1 MPARHQSVPH
11 AQQPRHA
18 RGLKS
23 HNAVRGIALA
33 AVALVVF
40 GASSAVAVA
49 QRLQSNITTVD
60 VSGLTGPRPSSMAAA
75 KPGDP
80 NAGQPVNILVMGS
93 DTRAG
98 VNASIGGNDSGQRS
112 DTAIVVHISADR
124 SRVELVSIPRDSL
137 VKIPVCQA
145 TNGKSSRA
153 SSSAMFNSAFATGW
167 DMGGDMASAAACAI
181 KTVQQNTGVAID
193 HFAVVDFAGFQAMV
207 NAIGGVPMCIPHA
220 LHDTYSGLDLPAGQ
234 QVLNGQQA
242 LELARARHGNVGDGG
257 DLDRIGNQQ
266 RLIQA
271 MVNEVLSKKVLT
283 NVPNLVSFLSAATSS
298 LTTDSGLQLQNL
310 TGLAY
315 NLRNINRDNVV
326 FMTIPTGPAPSDPNR
341 LVWTSAAAAIW
352 ANMAADK
359 PILQEAA
366 QPTPTT
372 ASTPAKTS
380 AAGTKTSAAGGAK
393 SGTATPPAAAAT
405 PAAPAP
411 SVSKAAGH
419 EAFTSAD
426 NTGSC
431 S

>member
-1 MPARHQSVPH
+1 
-11 AQQPRHA
+11 
-18 RGLKS
+18 
-23 HNAVRGIALA
+23 
-33 AVALVVF
+33 
-40 GASSAVAVA
+40 
-49 QRLQSNITTVD
+49 
-60 VSGLTGPRPSSMAAA
+60 
-75 KPGDP
+75 
-80 NAGQPVNILVMGS
+80 MGS

-220 LHDTYSGLDLPAGQ
+220 LHDTYSGLNLPAGQ

-341 LVWTSAAAAIW
+341 LVWTSAATAIW

-380 AAGTKTSAAGGAK
+380 AAGGTKAG
-393 SGTATPPAAAAT
+393 TTTPPAAAAT

-411 SVSKAAGH
+411 SASKSAGH

>member
-1 MPARHQSVPH
+1 MPARHESLPH
-11 AQQPRHA
+11 AQHPRHA

-23 HNAVRGIALA
+23 HGTLRGVALA
-33 AVALVVF
+33 AVAVVVF
-40 GASSAVAVA
+40 GASSAAAVA

-60 VSGLTGPRPSSMAAA
+60 VSALTGPRPSSSAVV

-80 NAGQPVNILVMGS
+80 NAGQSVNLLVMGS

-145 TNGKSSRA
+145 TNGKSSKA

-181 KTVQQNTGVAID
+181 KTVQLNTGVPID

-207 NAIGGVPMCIPHA
+207 NAIGGVPICIPHA
-220 LHDTYSGLDLPAGQ
+220 LHDSYSGLDLPAGQ
-234 QVLNGQQA
+234 QVLDGQQA

-298 LTTDSGLQLQNL
+298 LTSDSGLQLQNL

-341 LVWTSAAAAIW
+341 LVWTSAATAVW

-359 PILQEAA
+359 PILQQA
-366 QPTPTT
+366 P
-372 ASTPAKTS
+372 
-380 AAGTKTSAAGGAK
+380 
-393 SGTATPPAAAAT
+393 
-405 PAAPAP
+405 PAAPAATSAP
-411 SVSKAAGH
+411 SKGTATSGTKATTPPAPAATSAAPAAPTPSESKAAGH